1 MSASDF
7 LDISA
12 GTPGFRTE
20 QLFRGAI
27 SAFSALTRPSRSEA
41 NQLEDLV
48 MPLLPLVS
56 QAALRFASAALSDM
70 RAAPAGLVRRLAD
83 LPVAVSA
90 PLLVR
95 SPVLTDIDF
104 ITLIGRHGLPHA
116 LVIARRPDLNPDITE
131 VIQALARIGR
141 SAAHIAESVAPADTA
156 PVQSAAG
163 GETAADTVRDEL
175 RGMMRPAST
184 APISGEKL
192 DWERAASAYPNLLS
206 TAATGRRALFQTA
219 IADAFGL
226 DFATASKMVDAV
238 DGRLLVTA
246 FRALDLTPEQAFT
259 LFALIYP
266 GVFNSTEIIAGFLD
280 RYRDADTE
288 AARERIASLAR
299 RNTLLQRRDGR
310 QAANDAASDRKSLT
324 A

>member
-1 MSASDF
+1 VSASDF

-70 RAAPAGLVRRLAD
+70 RAAPAGLVRRLAE

-90 PLLVR
+90 PLLMR
-95 SPVLTDIDF
+95 SPILADIDLV
-104 ITLIGRHGLPHA
+104 TLIGRRGLPHA
-116 LVIARRPDLNPDITE
+116 LVIARRPDLNPEIAD
-131 VIQALARIGR
+131 VIQSLARIGR
-141 SAAHIAESVAPADTA
+141 SATHIAESVTPAD
-156 PVQSAAG
+156 AG
-163 GETAADTVRDEL
+163 PERTAADTVRDEL
-175 RGMMRPAST
+175 RGMMRPASAVAASGG
-184 APISGEKL
+184 APNWK
-192 DWERAASAYPNLLS
+192 RAASAYPKLLS

-219 IADAFGL
+219 IADALGL
-226 DFATASKMVDAV
+226 DFATASKVVNAV
-238 DGRLLVTA
+238 DGRLLVSA

-266 GVFNSTEIIAGFLD
+266 GGFSSTDIVAGFLD
-280 RYRDADTE
+280 RYHGADME
-288 AARERIASLAR
+288 AARERIASLGR
-299 RNTLLQRRDGR
+299 RNTPSQP
-310 QAANDAASDRKSLT
+310 QAANDAASARKSLT

>member
-1 MSASDF
+1 VSASDF

-20 QLFRGAI
+20 HLFRGAV

-83 LPVAVSA
+83 MPVSVSA
-90 PLLVR
+90 PLLMR

-116 LVIARRPDLNPDITE
+116 LVIARRADLNPEITE
-131 VIQALARIGR
+131 VIQALARIGK
-141 SAAHIAESVAPADTA
+141 SAARIAYSVAPEDSA
-156 PVQSAAG
+156 PVQAPAG
-163 GETAADTVRDEL
+163 EQTAADTVRDEL

-184 APISGEKL
+184 VAAASAAL

-206 TAATGRRALFQTA
+206 TAATGSRALFQTA
-219 IADAFGL
+219 IADAFVL
-226 DFATASKMVDAV
+226 DFATAIKMVDAV

-246 FRALDLTPEQAFT
+246 FRALGLTPEQAFT
-259 LFALIYP
+259 LFALVYP
-266 GVFNSTEIIAGFLD
+266 GGFNSTEIVAGFLD
-280 RYRDADTE
+280 RYRDADIE
-288 AARERIASLAR
+288 AARERIASLGQ
-299 RNTLLQRRDGR
+299 RNTLLQRRDDR
-310 QAANDAASDRKSLT
+310 EAANDAASARKSLT